1 MNLLSKYFFI
11 FLSVF
16 SSSLIMSSLM
26 EENSLHGIVLAGG
39 GSTRFNT
46 GNSKLTYEICGQ
58 AMVLFP
64 VMLLEK
70 LGIDTTIVVGFQRDK
85 IVEIIGKKTYKP
97 RFIVQEQQLGTGHAL
112 LCTRRN
118 WDADHILLL
127 NGDMP
132 LISEQIIT
140 DLIEQHI
147 AAQAGISFVVSHNT
161 DSSIG
166 YGRLVD
172 RDNTLRIVEAKHF
185 TYKPKEYPLVNAGI
199 YIINRSFLEKHLSE
213 IEQNEVT
220 NEFYVTDLVELAH
233 KNNIPVVPVEV
244 SFDVLHGVNTLKQ
257 LEKVERLKKRE
268 LTEYWMARG
277 VRFEN
282 PKSVHIDLTVTI
294 EPGSV
299 IGAGVELHGNTHIG
313 KKCVIG
319 SFSIL
324 KDARIKDSVH
334 VGSHSTI
341 EKQTVDSNVRN
352 YTHA

>member
-1 MNLLSKYFFI
+1 
-11 FLSVF
+11 
-16 SSSLIMSSLM
+16 M
-26 EENSLHGIVLAGG
+26 EENSVQAVVLAAG
-39 GSTRFNT
+39 GSTRFKT
-46 GNSKLTYEICGQ
+46 ETSKLLASICGQ
-58 AMVLFP
+58 EMILYP
-64 VMLLEK
+64 VILLEK
-70 LGIDTTIVVGFQRDK
+70 LGIDTTMVIGFQRDK
-85 IVEIIGKKTYKP
+85 IVETIGKKTYKP

-112 LCTRRN
+112 LCTQRN
-118 WDADHILLL
+118 WHTDHILLL

-147 AAQAGISFVVSHNT
+147 AAQAGISFIVSHNT

-185 TYKPKEYPLVNAGI
+185 TYKPEEYPLVNAGI
-199 YIINRSFLEKHLSE
+199 YIINRSFLEKYLSE

-220 NEFYVTDLVELAH
+220 NEFYVTDLVELAN
-233 KNNIPVVPVEV
+233 KNNIPVVHIEV
-244 SFDVLHGVNTLKQ
+244 PFDALHGVNTLRQ
-257 LEKVERLKKRE
+257 LEKAERLKKRE

-313 KKCVIG
+313 KKCIIG

-324 KDARIKDSVH
+324 KDARLKDSVR

-341 EKQTVDSNVRN
+341 EKKTVNSDVKS